1 MVHGKHVRDVI
12 CNNIFICEVNAF
24 QYALCTFLKSDIMI
38 KNSCADISIRKKWKN
53 IKLQKESPTFSVIT
67 NLYISNEWRAEIFHV
82 PIFRRWQRIRM
93 VLLINSLWW
102 NSTSIRK
109 TASLFL
115 EALLKN
121 YRKTKAKTVS
131 KCRAKW
137 ILSGDISTEWKTLNS
152 CISTQPSR
160 QLLVRPASSP
170 CRADGLVPVMTRNTA
185 EDSFIW
191 QLFLGFSW
199 QRKITFSKLSDS
211 PVTYI
216 QHHISVVFNVPATLF

>member
-1 MVHGKHVRDVI
+1 M
-12 CNNIFICEVNAF
+12 
-24 QYALCTFLKSDIMI
+24 KSWNFPCSNFSQMT
-38 KNSCADISIRKKWKN
+38 KNSYGTLDKLLVMKQYQHSKDCIFVLGSI
-53 IKLQKESPTFSVIT
+53 IK
-67 NLYISNEWRAEIFHV
+67 
-82 PIFRRWQRIRM
+82 
-93 VLLINSLWW
+93 
-102 NSTSIRK
+102 
-109 TASLFL
+109 
-115 EALLKN
+115 KN

-152 CISTQPSR
+152 CISAQPSR

-216 QHHISVVFNVPATLF
+216 QHHISVVFNVPTTLF